1 MGKDNYED
9 IIHLPRPVSRNHPPM
24 PLRDRAAQFMPF
36 AALTGYDAEIR
47 ESARLT
53 EEAADFSE
61 DLQMELN
68 VKLAQVRAELHE
80 GRQPQITVTY
90 FRPDEKKAGGA
101 YAEAVGRIRKI
112 EWGELVLENGRRIPG
127 ENVIEVT
134 NQGTNQGTVL

>member
-1 MGKDNYED
+1 MGRDNYED
-9 IIHLPRPVSRNHPPM
+9 IIHLPRPVSKNHPPM

-53 EEAADFSE
+53 EEEADLSE
-61 DLQMELN
+61 DLLDKLN
-68 VKLAQVRAELHE
+68 EKMAGLQKALKE

-101 YAEAVGRIRKI
+101 YIVKE
-112 EWGELVLENGRRIPG
+112 
-127 ENVIEVT
+127 
-134 NQGTNQGTVL
+134 GTVKKTDPYRGTMLLTDGTEIPLTGIFDMELRKG

>member
-1 MGKDNYED
+1 MGRDNYED
-9 IIHLPRPVSRNHPPM
+9 IIHLPRPVSKKHPPM

-53 EEAADFSE
+53 EEEADLSE

-68 VKLAQVRAELHE
+68 EKMAQIQEELQQ
-80 GRQPQITVTY
+80 GRQPRITVTY

-101 YAEAVGRIRKI
+101 YIVKEGAVKKTDPYTGTMLFTDGTEIPVSGI
-112 EWGELVLENGRRIPG
+112 FVMELRRG
-127 ENVIEVT
+127 
-134 NQGTNQGTVL
+134 

>member
-1 MGKDNYED
+1 MGKDSYED
-9 IIHLPRPVSRNHPPM
+9 IIHLPRPVSKKHPPM

-53 EEAADFSE
+53 EEEADLSE

-68 VKLAQVRAELHE
+68 ETMAQVRAELQG
-80 GRQPQITVTY
+80 GRQPQVTVTY

-101 YAEAVGRIRKI
+101 YIVKEGAVKKADPYTGTMLLTDGT
-112 EWGELVLENGRRIPG
+112 EIPLSG
-127 ENVIEVT
+127 IFGMQV
-134 NQGTNQGTVL
+134 

>member
-1 MGKDNYED
+1 MEKDNYED
-9 IIHLPRPVSRNHPPM
+9 IIHLPRPVSKNHPPM

-53 EEAADFSE
+53 EEAADLSE

-101 YAEAVGRIRKI
+101 YIVKEGAVKKTDPYTGTMLFTDGTEIPLSGIFEMELGRD
-112 EWGELVLENGRRIPG
+112 
-127 ENVIEVT
+127 
-134 NQGTNQGTVL
+134 

>member
-1 MGKDNYED
+1 MGRDNYED
-9 IIHLPRPVSRNHPPM
+9 IIHLPRPVSKKHPPM

-53 EEAADFSE
+53 EEAADLSE

-101 YAEAVGRIRKI
+101 YIVKEGAVKKTDPCTGTMFLTDGTEILLSGI
-112 EWGELVLENGRRIPG
+112 FDMELGG
-127 ENVIEVT
+127 
-134 NQGTNQGTVL
+134 GKK